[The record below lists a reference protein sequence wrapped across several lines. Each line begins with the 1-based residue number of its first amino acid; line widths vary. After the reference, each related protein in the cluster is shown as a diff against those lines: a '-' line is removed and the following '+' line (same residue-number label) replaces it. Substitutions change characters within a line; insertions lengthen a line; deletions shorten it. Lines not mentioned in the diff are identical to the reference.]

1 MPCTRRRGN
10 RVLAMKGDRMTFG
23 KCVWDGCT
31 RHAEKESTG
40 ACRNHHQ
47 KIREA
52 RCMACQGPLRN
63 RVEIERG
70 RCPRCPSSRAA

>member
-1 MPCTRRRGN
+1 
-10 RVLAMKGDRMTFG
+10 MTFG

-40 ACRNHHQ
+40 ACRSHHQ

-52 RCMACQGPLRN
+52 RCSACQSPLRN
-63 RVEIERG
+63 RLEIERG
-70 RCPRCPSSRAA
+70 RCPRCVSVRAA